1 MIKKCVICGIEIIGQ
16 PLTKY
21 CSKCRAE
28 KIKENDRKKYQRKIT
43 GTARKLG
50 TTDICVV
57 CGEEYTVNAGR
68 QKYCGKCAIDKSNE
82 QTRESFKRAYYGNP
96 TKRQKILDRARE
108 WALNHPERIKCIV
121 HKSYIKTQLN
131 LEQVKEKN
139 KKDCNLRKK

>member
-28 KIKENDRKKYQRKIT
+28 KIKENDRKKYQRKIA

-57 CGEEYTVNAGR
+57 CGEEYTINAGR
-68 QKYCGKCAIDKSNE
+68 QKYCKKCAVDKSNE
-82 QTRESFKRAYYGNP
+82 QTRESFKRAYYGNSA
-96 TKRQKILDRARE
+96 KRQKILERARE
-108 WALNHPERIKCIV
+108 WALNHPERIKYIL
-121 HKSYIKTQLN
+121 HKSYLKNIIKLRASR
-131 LEQVKEKN
+131 
-139 KKDCNLRKK
+139 RKKSKGL